1 MISEKIVFSSATK
14 NEGENA
20 ASDPSLAEGVSFV
33 RLV

>member
-20 ASDPSLAEGVSFV
+20 ASDPSLEKALSFV